1 MKTYLFKVFGF
12 TAILTFVINSFVSAQ
27 VTSTTSD
34 GRNNTKPAQAE
45 QAEQRIQQI
54 TSDSG
59 RYFKQGLLNLQDN
72 RRPQAREDFDK
83 SVEVFLMSGINLASN
98 NNAKSRDCYNQLIET
113 VYRMEFPNDKQP
125 PLIRP
130 LAATCGWSIDNDLAD
145 KVAKLVLTAPV
156 QQTPATSNSMLASV
170 VPNQSTEANV
180 GFTEQK
186 FEPSP
191 LDDLAK
197 LELTTEEQQVENNPI
212 AQQQYQLV
220 QVAVAN
226 KSLGFTFQVH
236 PMIQQYL
243 NYYQGRGRS
252 TMETGLY
259 RSGMFMRMAR
269 RIFREEGVPENV
281 AWLGQVESMWKPTAM
296 SWASAS
302 GLWQFIPGTGS
313 RFGLRRTAYVDE
325 RNSFEAATAASARY
339 LKFLANRYGGNWELA
354 MAAYNSGEGNVDR
367 AIARAG
373 VANFWV
379 AYPYLPK
386 ETRNYVPNILAT
398 ILIANN
404 PQQYG
409 FGQVRPAPQ
418 LAYDRIRIP
427 ASTSLSLLAQASDTT
442 VEYLRYLNP
451 ELRTNTTPP
460 EPYVVRVPAGKAN
473 EVMAIFKRMPNTQKV
488 NNATLAKSVTGET
501 WQNISN
507 RTGIPVAEL
516 MAANPGMT
524 VPNGKVIIPFG
535 NNAGNNVRN
544 TTYQRPT
551 NQPTTVA
558 TTGGVRVVKAVSGDT
573 VAKVA
578 ERYGANPVDVANLN
592 GMTSINAALVA
603 GREVKIPV
611 K

>member
-1 MKTYLFKVFGF
+1 MNTRLFKVFNF
-12 TAILTFVINSFVSAQ
+12 TAILVFVLNSFVTAQ

-72 RRPQAREDFDK
+72 RRPQARDDFDK
-83 SVEVFLMSGINLASN
+83 SVEVFLMSGINLQSN
-98 NNAKSRDCYNQLIET
+98 NNAKARDCYNQLIET
-113 VYRMEFPNDKQP
+113 VYRMEFPNAQQQ

-130 LAATCGWSIDNDLAD
+130 LAATCGWNIENDLAD
-145 KVAKLVLTAPV
+145 KVAKLVLTVPQT
-156 QQTPATSNSMLASV
+156 QQTQANNTMLASV
-170 VPNQSTEANV
+170 VPNTNQTTDSVA

-191 LDDLAK
+191 LDELSK
-197 LELTTEEQQVENNPI
+197 LELTTEEQQVDGNPI
-212 AQQQYQLV
+212 AQQQYQMV

-269 RIFREEGVPENV
+269 RIFREEGIPENI

-302 GLWQFIPGTGS
+302 GLWQFIPGTGT

-325 RNSFEAATAASARY
+325 RNSFEAATRASARY
-339 LKFLANRYGGNWELA
+339 LKFLANRYGGNWELGI
-354 MAAYNSGEGNVDR
+354 AAYNCGEGNVDR

-373 VANFWV
+373 VANFWA
-379 AYPYLPK
+379 AYAYLPK

-409 FGQVRPAPQ
+409 FGQVRPAPP
-418 LAYDRIRIP
+418 LVYDTVRVP
-427 ASTSLSLLAQASDTT
+427 SSTSLALLAQASDTT

-451 ELRTNTTPP
+451 EFRTNMTPP
-460 EPYVVRVPAGKAN
+460 EPYNVRVPPGKGN
-473 EVMAIFKRMPNTQKV
+473 EVVAIFKRLPAQKV
-488 NNATLAKSVTGET
+488 SNSTLSKSVIGET

-507 RTGIPVAEL
+507 RTGIPVADL
-516 MAANPGMT
+516 MAANPGMAT
-524 VPNGKVIIPFG
+524 PSGKVIIPFKG
-535 NNAGNNVRN
+535 NQVSG

-551 NQPTTVA
+551 NQTTNVP
-558 TTGGVRVVKAVSGDT
+558 TTGGIRLVKAVSGDT

-578 ERYGANPVDVANLN
+578 QRYGANPVDVANMN
-592 GMTSINAALVA
+592 GLTSINAALSA

-611 K
+611 N